1 MGKSKGFV
9 LSGSITLLSSAFL
22 MSLGAIVQANS
33 DPWEQNNFA
42 TLLVYVAM
50 VGVLVGSI
58 LQIIGISRMAA
69 NIDGMAERIVGG
81 LPFGTPVAGGP
92 STPGASYPTPM
103 TPPVGGGAN
112 YGVALSP
119 SGDPQLPGQS
129 Q

>member
-9 LSGSITLLSSAFL
+9 LAGSITLLSSALL
-22 MSLGAIVQANS
+22 MSLGTIVQANS
-33 DPWEQNNFA
+33 EPWEKNNFA
-42 TLLVYVAM
+42 AVLVYAAL

-81 LPFGTPVAGGP
+81 LPFGTPAVGGP

-103 TPPVGGGAN
+103 TPPVGGGAD
-112 YGVALSP
+112 YGMALPP
-119 SGDPQLPGQS
+119 SGEPQFPGQS
-129 Q
+129 R